1 MGRCLVLVGKASWLI
16 LVIVKWAIKPH
27 ERNTIHNPKKTKKK
41 KERSG
46 QRKTDPTTTKT
57 SCDAQ

>member
-27 ERNTIHNPKKTKKK
+27 ERHTIHNPKKEKE